1 MVFKSSVNGSFS
13 IKAYIGDYETLL
25 GFTRV
30 QAGVFLHTD
39 DQWSLAYFNCDDLH
53 CVERELFG

>member
-1 MVFKSSVNGSFS
+1 VVFQSSVSGSFS
-13 IKAYIGDYETLL
+13 IKAYISDCKTLL

-39 DQWSLAYFNCDDLH
+39 DRWSLAWFNSDDLH
-53 CVERELFG
+53 CVERELFS